1 MASLSSDELEI
12 VVAAYGPSPYL
23 SQTLDSTS
31 AAMPD
36 DIRITVLDDASPDD
50 AVARIAATHA
60 DRVAYRRNEPNL
72 GTSGS
77 FNAAMRLSTAR
88 YTLLVGPD
96 DLLLPGA
103 ADIYAA
109 ALARFPGVA
118 AVQPAVVTID
128 GEGRESVALTDRVK
142 RVLTP
147 KAGTLIDER
156 LATGLL
162 LGNWTYNPAIA
173 WRTDLVETIPFDEGL
188 HTAMDLDRL
197 LRLAF
202 AGEAFGLGEDPA
214 FAYRRHSGAVSSVNK
229 GRKRLAEELGIHAW
243 ARDQART
250 RGWRKA
256 AVAAQAAAA
265 ARLHGLQLAATASGA
280 SREERMATLSLA
292 VRPVSADRSAA
303 SG

>member
-23 SQTLDSTS
+23 SLTLDSTA
-31 AAMPD
+31 AAMPA

-50 AVARIAATHA
+50 AVERIAAAHA
-60 DRVAYRRNEPNL
+60 GRVAYRRNDQNL

-77 FNAAMRLSTAR
+77 FNAAMRISRAR

-103 ADIYAA
+103 ADAYAA
-109 ALARFPGVA
+109 ALTRYRGVA

-128 GEGRESVALTDRVK
+128 GDGRPSAALADRIK
-142 RVLTP
+142 RLLQP
-147 KAGTLIDER
+147 KPGILLDEQ

-173 WRTDLVETIPFDEGL
+173 WRTDLVGTIPFDEEL

-202 AGEAFGLGEDPA
+202 AGEAFGLGDEAA

-243 ARDQART
+243 ARTEARA

-256 AVAAQAAAA
+256 AVAAQGAAS
-265 ARLHGLQLAATASGA
+265 ARLHGLQLAATALGA
-280 SREERMATLSLA
+280 SRAERMATLGLA
-292 VRPVSADRSAA
+292 VRPVAADPSVTP
-303 SG
+303 S